1 MNPSSGAPWNCAVLC
16 PLSPKTQFAGL
27 LQSTLKVSFFPGE
40 EEEKCTASDRGGEE
54 NVVDVI
60 VIRKNN
66 GSL

>member
-16 PLSPKTQFAGL
+16 PLSTKTQFAGL

-40 EEEKCTASDRGGEE
+40 EEKCTASDRGGEE
-54 NVVDVI
+54 NMVDVI
-60 VIRKNN
+60 MIRKNN